1 MARVYVCVA
10 TGQGFPAR
18 SGRALAGGGGETG
31 WRVTAER
38 PGGAHQQDGGT
49 ELAWEMSR
57 RVLQQH
63 KLQRTPIKLVV
74 RDQ

>member
-10 TGQGFPAR
+10 TGQGFPVRPGHWLVVEAR
-18 SGRALAGGGGETG
+18 LAGESLQSDPVEHTN
-31 WRVTAER
+31 RMEIS
-38 PGGAHQQDGGT
+38 T